1 MAQGCQVSGK
11 QRSKI
16 GRSVPAV
23 SPAGKTPDAL
33 AQCATAQEQLTSAQ
47 ELSRKWEE
55 RRRDAVRAA
64 FAQGIDAAQLAATL
78 GISRTKVYQLIGA
91 GRALKS

>member
-1 MAQGCQVSGK
+1 VTGK

-16 GRSVPAV
+16 GRSVPPAV
-23 SPAGKTPDAL
+23 SPAGRSGGDAL
-33 AQCATAQEQLTSAQ
+33 TRCATAQENLTSAQ

-78 GISRTKVYQLIGA
+78 GISRAKVYQLIGSA
-91 GRALKS
+91 RALKG